1 MKFIENSGKRAAEV
15 TPLRVGKDRAAE
27 ANGPELRVED
37 LSVAI
42 ATPAGRLQAV
52 SGVTFSV
59 NPGETLCLV
68 GESGC
73 GKTLTALSILG
84 LLPANAAV
92 SAREITFRG
101 RDLRTL
107 DPRALADLRGDRIA
121 MIFQDPM
128 TALNPVYT
136 IGNQLI
142 ETYQRHRGGSAR
154 TAWARAE
161 YLLERCGVSQ
171 PSLRLRQYPHEL
183 SGGLRQRMMIAM
195 ALMCEP
201 TLIIADEP
209 TTALDVTIQA
219 QIMALLKDLQR
230 EFGMALVLITHDLGI
245 VAQVADRVAV
255 MYAGEIVETG
265 TVFDIFAQPLHPY
278 TRGLLACVPS
288 GYRAESHRLGTI
300 PGLVPTMIGA
310 KRGCSFRNRCAWAIA
325 ACAQGDGIALEAR
338 APGRDVRCI
347 RSAELSA
354 AAAHASAVRGDDTAK
369 PASCNGNGGALLVCR
384 DVAKT
389 FEVSGLLRKS
399 QPIRAVDGVE
409 LDVRRGEVLAIVGE
423 SGSGKTTLGRM
434 LLGLM
439 KPSGGS
445 ILLGD
450 KPLGELDPR
459 DIARKVQPVFQ
470 DPYASLNPR
479 KTVAQ
484 IIEFP
489 LTVQGIGS
497 RAERRDRVAE
507 ISQRVGLARR
517 LLDSYPIQMSG
528 GQRQRVAIARALV
541 VQPDLV
547 VLDEPTSA
555 LDVSIQAQILNL
567 LQDLQERLSL
577 TYVFISHDMAVV
589 RYLADRVAVMYR
601 GRVVEAGSAEHIF
614 AAPQHDYTKSLLGA
628 VLRPDPSGRAS
639 GRDARAETF
648 NP

>member
-1 MKFIENSGKRAAEV
+1 MSIGNGRSSG
-15 TPLRVGKDRAAE
+15 
-27 ANGPELRVED
+27 ANNPELRVED

-42 ATPAGRLQAV
+42 ATPAGRLHAV
-52 SGVTFSV
+52 SGVSFSV
-59 NPGETLCLV
+59 NAGETLCLV

-84 LLPANAAV
+84 LLPANATV
-92 SAREITFRG
+92 SARAVTFRG

-107 DPRALADLRGDRIA
+107 DARALADLRGDRIA

-142 ETYQRHRGGSAR
+142 ETYQRHRGGSTRA
-154 TAWARAE
+154 AWARAE

-171 PSLRLRQYPHEL
+171 PAVRLRQYPHEL

-219 QIMALLKDLQR
+219 QIMALLKDLRR
-230 EFGMALVLITHDLGI
+230 EFGMALVLITHDLGV

-265 TVFDIFAQPLHPY
+265 TAFDIFAEPLHPY

-288 GYRAESHRLGTI
+288 GSRAETRRLGTI
-300 PGLVPTMIGA
+300 PGLVPTMIGT
-310 KRGCSFRNRCAWAIA
+310 KRGCSFRNRCAFAIA
-325 ACAQGDGIALEAR
+325 ACAQDTSIALETR
-338 APGRDVRCI
+338 APGREVRCI

-354 AAAHASAVRGDDTAK
+354 GVHMTAAHHDTPRPEA
-369 PASCNGNGGALLVCR
+369 ANGNGTALLVCR
-384 DVAKT
+384 SVEKT
-389 FEVSGLLRKS
+389 FEVSGLVRKS

-409 LDVRRGEVLAIVGE
+409 LDVRPGEVLAIVGE
-423 SGSGKTTLGRM
+423 SGSGKTTLGRI

-439 KPSGGS
+439 QPSGGS
-445 ILLGD
+445 ILLNN
-450 KPLGELDPR
+450 KPLAELNPR

-470 DPYASLNPR
+470 DPFASLNPR

-489 LTVQGIGS
+489 LSVQGIGS

-547 VLDEPTSA
+547 ILDEPTSA

-577 TYVFISHDMAVV
+577 TYVFISHDMGVV

-601 GRVVEAGSAEHIF
+601 GRIVETGPVERIF
-614 AAPQHDYTKSLLGA
+614 DAPQNDYTKSLLGA
-628 VLRPDPSGRAS
+628 VLRPDPSQR
-639 GRDARAETF
+639 
-648 NP
+648 PLV

>member
-1 MKFIENSGKRAAEV
+1 LGIENGRA
-15 TPLRVGKDRAAE
+15 TAA
-27 ANGPELRVED
+27 NSPELRVED
-37 LSVAI
+37 LSVSI
-42 ATPAGRLQAV
+42 ATPAGRLNAV
-52 SGVTFSV
+52 SGVSFSV
-59 NPGETLCLV
+59 DPGETLCLV

-84 LLPANAAV
+84 LLPANASV
-92 SAREITFRG
+92 SARTITFRD

-107 DPRALADLRGDRIA
+107 DARALADVRGDRIA

-136 IGNQLI
+136 IGNQLV

-154 TAWARAE
+154 TALARAE

-171 PSLRLRQYPHEL
+171 PAVRLRQYPHEL

-219 QIMALLKDLQR
+219 QIMTLLKDLQR
-230 EFGMALVLITHDLGI
+230 EFGMALVLITHDLGV

-265 TVFDIFAQPLHPY
+265 TAFDIFAEPLHPY

-288 GYRAESHRLGTI
+288 GYRAETRRLGTI
-300 PGLVPTMIGA
+300 AGLVPSMIDA
-310 KRGCSFRNRCAWAIA
+310 RRGCSFRNRCDFAVT
-325 ACAQGDGIALEAR
+325 ACAQGDGVAIEAR
-338 APGRDVRCI
+338 APGRNVRCI
-347 RSAELSA
+347 RSSELSVPTRVTEL
-354 AAAHASAVRGDDTAK
+354 HDETQRPES
-369 PASCNGNGGALLVCR
+369 GNGAAVLICR
-384 DVAKT
+384 GVEKT
-389 FEVSGLLRKS
+389 FEVGGLLRKS

-409 LDVRRGEVLAIVGE
+409 LDVRRGEVVAIVGE

-439 KPSGGS
+439 QPSGGS
-445 ILLGD
+445 ILLND
-450 KPLGELDPR
+450 KPLTELDPR
-459 DIARKVQPVFQ
+459 EIARKVQPVFQ
-470 DPYASLNPR
+470 DPFASLNPR
-479 KTVAQ
+479 KTIAQ

-489 LTVQGIGS
+489 LSVQGIGS
-497 RAERRDRVAE
+497 RAERRDRVTE

-547 VLDEPTSA
+547 ILDEPTSA

-577 TYVFISHDMAVV
+577 TYVFISHDMGVV

-601 GRVVEAGSAEHIF
+601 GRIVEMGPVDRIF
-614 AAPQHDYTKSLLGA
+614 EAPQHEYTKSLLGA
-628 VLRPDPSGRAS
+628 VLRPDPIGRAS
-639 GRDARAETF
+639 DRDARAANTTR
-648 NP
+648 

>member
-1 MKFIENSGKRAAEV
+1 MSIGNGRATGANS
-15 TPLRVGKDRAAE
+15 
-27 ANGPELRVED
+27 PELRVED
-37 LSVAI
+37 LSVAV
-42 ATPAGRLQAV
+42 ATPAGRLNAV
-52 SGVTFSV
+52 SGVSFSV
-59 NPGETLCLV
+59 DPGETLCLV

-84 LLPANAAV
+84 LLPANASV
-92 SAREITFRG
+92 SARAITFRG
-101 RDLRTL
+101 RDLRML
-107 DPRALADLRGDRIA
+107 NARALADLRGDRIA

-142 ETYQRHRGGSAR
+142 ETYQRHRGDSAR
-154 TAWARAE
+154 AAWARAE

-171 PSLRLRQYPHEL
+171 PGVRLRQYPHEL

-230 EFGMALVLITHDLGI
+230 EFGMALVLITHDLGV

-265 TVFDIFAQPLHPY
+265 TVFDVFAEPLHPY
-278 TRGLLACVPS
+278 TSGLLACVPS
-288 GYRAESHRLGTI
+288 GSSRRNPSLGHNSRTRADHDRCQTRV
-300 PGLVPTMIGA
+300 LVPQPVCLCDCG
-310 KRGCSFRNRCAWAIA
+310 
-325 ACAQGDGIALEAR
+325 LAR
-338 APGRDVRCI
+338 KATASLLKLARRAVDVRCI

-354 AAAHASAVRGDDTAK
+354 PTHVTALRDEPRRPEAGRNRRSWSVAVSKRPSRSAAS
-369 PASCNGNGGALLVCR
+369 
-384 DVAKT
+384 
-389 FEVSGLLRKS
+389 LRKS

-409 LDVRRGEVLAIVGE
+409 LDVHRGEVLAIVGE

-439 KPSGGS
+439 QPSGGS
-445 ILLGD
+445 ILLNN
-450 KPLGELDPR
+450 KPLTELDPR

-470 DPYASLNPR
+470 DPFASLNPR

-484 IIEFP
+484 IIAFP
-489 LTVQGIGS
+489 LSVQGIGS
-497 RAERRDRVAE
+497 RAERRDRVTE

-517 LLDSYPIQMSG
+517 LLNSYPIQMSG

-547 VLDEPTSA
+547 ILDEPTSA

-577 TYVFISHDMAVV
+577 TYVFISHDMGVV

-601 GRVVEAGSAEHIF
+601 GRIVEMGPVERIF
-614 AAPQHDYTKSLLGA
+614 AAPQHEYTKSLLGA

-639 GRDARAETF
+639 DQDARAEDAIR
-648 NP
+648 

>member
-15 TPLRVGKDRAAE
+15 TPLSIVNNRAAG
-27 ANGPELRVED
+27 ANGPELRVVG

-42 ATPAGRLQAV
+42 ATPAGLLQAV
-52 SGVTFSV
+52 SDVNFSV
-59 NPGETLCLV
+59 DPGETLCLV

-73 GKTLTALSILG
+73 GKTLTALSVLG

-92 SAREITFRG
+92 TAHAITFRG

-107 DPRALADLRGDRIA
+107 DARALADLRGDRIA

-154 TAWARAE
+154 AAWARAE

-171 PSLRLRQYPHEL
+171 PAVRLRQYPHEL

-195 ALMCEP
+195 SLMCEP

-230 EFGMALVLITHDLGI
+230 EFGMALVLITHDLGV

-255 MYAGEIVETG
+255 MYAGEIVESG
-265 TVFDIFAQPLHPY
+265 TVFDIFAEPLHPY

-288 GYRAESHRLGTI
+288 GSRAESHRLGTI
-300 PGLVPTMIGA
+300 PGLVPTMIGV
-310 KRGCSFRNRCAWAIA
+310 RHGCSFRNRCAFAIA
-325 ACAQGDGIALEAR
+325 PCAQGEGVVLETR
-338 APGRDVRCI
+338 APGHGVRCL

-354 AAAHASAVRGDDTAK
+354 TMQVTAARSDPPAAK
-369 PASCNGNGGALLVCR
+369 PGDGDNRALLACR
-384 DVAKT
+384 NVEKI
-389 FEVSGLLRKS
+389 FQVSGLMRKAE
-399 QPIRAVDGVE
+399 PIRAVDGVE
-409 LDVRRGEVLAIVGE
+409 LDVHRGEVLAIVGE

-439 KPSGGS
+439 QPSGGS
-445 ILLGD
+445 ILLND
-450 KPLGELDPR
+450 KPLSSLDPR
-459 DIARKVQPVFQ
+459 DIARNVQPVFQ
-470 DPYASLNPR
+470 DPFASLNPR
-479 KTVAQ
+479 KTIAQ

-489 LTVQGIGS
+489 LSVQGIGS
-497 RAERRDRVAE
+497 RAERRDRVME

-547 VLDEPTSA
+547 ILDEPTSA

-577 TYVFISHDMAVV
+577 TYVFISHDMGVV

-601 GRVVEAGSAEHIF
+601 GRIVEMGPVERIF
-614 AAPQHDYTKSLLGA
+614 DAPQHAYTKSLLGA
-628 VLRPDPSGRAS
+628 VLRPDPGVRAS
-639 GRDARAETF
+639 EPAAHAEDGIR
-648 NP
+648 

>member
-15 TPLRVGKDRAAE
+15 TPLSIGSRSTAGAQ
-27 ANGPELRVED
+27 NPELQVED

-42 ATPAGRLQAV
+42 ATAAGRLRAV
-52 SGVTFSV
+52 SGVSFSV

-73 GKTLTALSILG
+73 GKTLTALSVLG
-84 LLPANAAV
+84 LLPANAA
-92 SAREITFRG
+92 STARAITFRG

-107 DPRALADLRGDRIA
+107 EKRALADLRGDRIA

-142 ETYQRHRGGSAR
+142 ETYHRHRGGSAR
-154 TAWARAE
+154 AAWARAE

-171 PSLRLRQYPHEL
+171 PAVRLRQYPHEL

-195 ALMCEP
+195 SLMCEP

-230 EFGMALVLITHDLGI
+230 EFGMALVLITHDLGV

-265 TVFDIFAQPLHPY
+265 TAFDVFAAPLHPY
-278 TRGLLACVPS
+278 TRGLLACVPT
-288 GYRAESHRLGTI
+288 GHRAETRRLGTI
-300 PGLVPTMIGA
+300 AGLVPTLIGTR
-310 KRGCSFRNRCAWAIA
+310 RGCSFRNRCESAIA
-325 ACAQGDGIALEAR
+325 ACAQGDGIALETR

-354 AAAHASAVRGDDTAK
+354 TVHGTAARDDALSPDVANAK
-369 PASCNGNGGALLVCR
+369 GQALLVCR
-384 DVAKT
+384 SVEKT
-389 FEVSGLLRKS
+389 FEVGGLMRKS

-439 KPSGGS
+439 QPSGGS
-445 ILLGD
+445 ILLND

-470 DPYASLNPR
+470 DPFASLNPR
-479 KTVAQ
+479 KTIAQ
-484 IIEFP
+484 IIAFP
-489 LTVQGIGS
+489 LSVQGIGS
-497 RAERRDRVAE
+497 RAERRDRVLE

-528 GQRQRVAIARALV
+528 GQRQRVAIARALI

-547 VLDEPTSA
+547 ILDEPTSA

-577 TYVFISHDMAVV
+577 TYVFISHDMGVV

-601 GRVVEAGSAEHIF
+601 GRIVEMGSVDRIFEAPEHE
-614 AAPQHDYTKSLLGA
+614 YTKSLLGA
-628 VLRPDPSGRAS
+628 VLRPDPRGRAS
-639 GRDARAETF
+639 EWDARAEDTAH
-648 NP
+648 

>member
-1 MKFIENSGKRAAEV
+1 MSIGNGRATGANS
-15 TPLRVGKDRAAE
+15 
-27 ANGPELRVED
+27 PELRVED
-37 LSVAI
+37 LSVAV
-42 ATPAGRLQAV
+42 ATPAGRLNAV
-52 SGVTFSV
+52 SGVSFSV
-59 NPGETLCLV
+59 DPGETLCLV

-84 LLPANAAV
+84 LLPANASV
-92 SAREITFRG
+92 SARAITFRG
-101 RDLRTL
+101 RDLRML
-107 DPRALADLRGDRIA
+107 NARAQADLRGDRIA

-142 ETYQRHRGGSAR
+142 ETYQRHRGDSAR
-154 TAWARAE
+154 AAWARAE
-161 YLLERCGVSQ
+161 YLLQRCGVSQ
-171 PSLRLRQYPHEL
+171 PGVRLRQYPHEL

-230 EFGMALVLITHDLGI
+230 EFGMALVLITHDLGV

-265 TVFDIFAQPLHPY
+265 TVFDVFAEPLHPY
-278 TRGLLACVPS
+278 TSGLLACVPS
-288 GYRAESHRLGTI
+288 GSRAETRRLGTI

-310 KRGCSFRNRCAWAIA
+310 KHGCSFRNRCAFAIA
-325 ACAQGDGIALEAR
+325 GCAQGDGIVLETR
-338 APGRDVRCI
+338 APGRHVRCI

-354 AAAHASAVRGDDTAK
+354 IAHVTALRDDAAQAEA
-369 PASCNGNGGALLVCR
+369 GGALLVCR
-384 DVAKT
+384 GVEKT
-389 FEVSGLLRKS
+389 FEVSGLMRKS

-409 LDVRRGEVLAIVGE
+409 LDVHRGEVLAIVGE

-439 KPSGGS
+439 QPSGGS
-445 ILLGD
+445 ILLND
-450 KPLGELDPR
+450 KPLTELDPR

-470 DPYASLNPR
+470 DPFASLNPR
-479 KTVAQ
+479 KTIAQ
-484 IIEFP
+484 IIAFP
-489 LTVQGIGS
+489 LSVQGIGS
-497 RAERRDRVAE
+497 RAERRDRVTE

-517 LLDSYPIQMSG
+517 LLNSYPIQMSG

-547 VLDEPTSA
+547 ILDEPTSA

-577 TYVFISHDMAVV
+577 TYVFISHDMGVV

-601 GRVVEAGSAEHIF
+601 GRIVEMGPVERIF
-614 AAPQHDYTKSLLGA
+614 AAPQHEYTKSLLGA

-639 GRDARAETF
+639 NQDARAEDAIR
-648 NP
+648 

>member
-1 MKFIENSGKRAAEV
+1 MSIGN
-15 TPLRVGKDRAAE
+15 DCAAE
-27 ANGPELRVED
+27 AKAPELHVED

-52 SGVTFSV
+52 SGVSFSV
-59 NPGETLCLV
+59 NAGETLCLV

-73 GKTLTALSILG
+73 GKTLTVLSVLG

-92 SAREITFRG
+92 TAREITFRG

-107 DPRALADLRGDRIA
+107 DRRALADLRGDRIA

-142 ETYQRHRGGSAR
+142 ETYQRHRDGPAR
-154 TAWARAE
+154 AAWARAE

-171 PSLRLRQYPHEL
+171 PAVRLRQYPHEL

-209 TTALDVTIQA
+209 TTALDVTIQG

-230 EFGMALVLITHDLGI
+230 EFGMALVLITHDLGV

-265 TVFDIFAQPLHPY
+265 TVFDIFAEPLHPY

-288 GYRAESHRLGTI
+288 GYRAESRRLGTI

-310 KRGCSFRNRCAWAIA
+310 NRGCSFRNRCAFALA
-325 ACAQGDGIALEAR
+325 ACAQGDGIILESR
-338 APGRDVRCI
+338 APGRSVRCI

-354 AAAHASAVRGDDTAK
+354 TAHMAVAHDDASRPDAGSGRGT
-369 PASCNGNGGALLVCR
+369 ALLVCR
-384 DVAKT
+384 DLEKT
-389 FEVSGLLRKS
+389 FEIGGLLRK
-399 QPIRAVDGVE
+399 PRPFRAVDGVA

-439 KPSGGS
+439 QPSSGS
-445 ILLGD
+445 ILLND
-450 KPLGELDPR
+450 KPLSELNAR
-459 DIARKVQPVFQ
+459 EIARKVQPVFQ
-470 DPYASLNPR
+470 DPFASLNPR
-479 KTVAQ
+479 KTIAQ

-497 RAERRDRVAE
+497 RAERRDRVTE
-507 ISQRVGLARR
+507 ISQQVGLARR

-528 GQRQRVAIARALV
+528 GQRQRVAIARALI

-567 LQDLQERLSL
+567 LRDLQERLAL
-577 TYVFISHDMAVV
+577 TYVFISHDMGVV

-601 GRVVEAGSAEHIF
+601 GRIVEMGPVERIF
-614 AAPQHDYTKSLLGA
+614 EAPQHEYTKSLLAA
-628 VLRPDPSGRAS
+628 VLRPDPTGRAS
-639 GRDARAETF
+639 APHARAENITH
-648 NP
+648 

>member
-1 MKFIENSGKRAAEV
+1 MGIENGRA
-15 TPLRVGKDRAAE
+15 TT
-27 ANGPELRVED
+27 ANSPELRVED
-37 LSVAI
+37 LSVSI
-42 ATPAGRLQAV
+42 ATPAGQLNAV
-52 SGVTFSV
+52 SAVSFSV
-59 NPGETLCLV
+59 DPGETLCLV

-84 LLPANAAV
+84 LLPANATV
-92 SAREITFRG
+92 SARAINFRG

-107 DPRALADLRGDRIA
+107 DARALADMRGDRIA

-142 ETYQRHRGGSAR
+142 ETYQRHRGGSPA
-154 TAWARAE
+154 AARARAL

-171 PSLRLRQYPHEL
+171 PAVRLRQYPHEL

-219 QIMALLKDLQR
+219 QIMVLLKDLQR
-230 EFGMALVLITHDLGI
+230 EFGMALVLITHDLGV

-265 TVFDIFAQPLHPY
+265 TAFDMFAEPLHPY
-278 TRGLLACVPS
+278 THGLLACVPS
-288 GYRAESHRLGTI
+288 GYRAGTRRLGTI
-300 PGLVPTMIGA
+300 AGLVPTMIGA
-310 KRGCSFRNRCAWAIA
+310 RRGCSFRNRCDFAIS
-325 ACAQGDGIALEAR
+325 ACAQGDGVALEAR
-338 APGRDVRCI
+338 GPGRDVRCI
-347 RSAELSA
+347 RSGELSA
-354 AAAHASAVRGDDTAK
+354 PTRVTALRDETQR
-369 PASCNGNGGALLVCR
+369 PESGNGTAVLVCR
-384 DVAKT
+384 GVEKT
-389 FEVSGLLRKS
+389 FEVGGLLRKS

-409 LDVRRGEVLAIVGE
+409 LDVRRGEVVAIVGE

-439 KPSGGS
+439 QPSGGS
-445 ILLGD
+445 ILLNN
-450 KPLGELDPR
+450 KPLTELDPR
-459 DIARKVQPVFQ
+459 EIARKVQPVFQ
-470 DPYASLNPR
+470 DPFASLNPR
-479 KTVAQ
+479 KTVAR

-489 LTVQGIGS
+489 LSVQGIGS
-497 RAERRDRVAE
+497 RAERRDRVTE

-547 VLDEPTSA
+547 ILDEPTSA

-577 TYVFISHDMAVV
+577 TYVFISHDMGVV

-601 GRVVEAGSAEHIF
+601 GRIVEMGPVERIF
-614 AAPQHDYTKSLLGA
+614 GAPQHEYTKSLLGA
-628 VLRPDPSGRAS
+628 VLRPDPRGRAS
-639 GRDARAETF
+639 DQDARAEDATR
-648 NP
+648 

>member
-1 MKFIENSGKRAAEV
+1 MSTGTARTTGGV
-15 TPLRVGKDRAAE
+15 
-27 ANGPELRVED
+27 GPELCVED

-52 SGVTFSV
+52 SGVSFRV
-59 NPGETLCLV
+59 DPAETLCLV

-73 GKTLTALSILG
+73 GKTLTALSVLG
-84 LLPANAAV
+84 LLPANVAV
-92 SAREITFRG
+92 TAQAITFRG

-107 DPRALADLRGDRIA
+107 DARALADLRGDRIA

-154 TAWARAE
+154 AARTRAE
-161 YLLERCGVSQ
+161 YLLQRCGVSQ
-171 PSLRLRQYPHEL
+171 PGVRLRQYPHEL

-230 EFGMALVLITHDLGI
+230 EFGMALVLITHDLGV

-255 MYAGEIVETG
+255 MYAGEIVESG
-265 TVFDIFAQPLHPY
+265 TVFDIFTEPLHPY

-288 GYRAESHRLGTI
+288 GSRAESRRLGTI

-310 KRGCSFRNRCAWAIA
+310 RHGCSFRNRCTFAIA
-325 ACAQGDGIALEAR
+325 PCAQGEGIPLQTR
-338 APGRDVRCI
+338 GPGRDVRCI
-347 RSAELSA
+347 RSADLSA
-354 AAAHASAVRGDDTAK
+354 TAQTTAANNDATA
-369 PASCNGNGGALLVCR
+369 AEAENGGKGAVLVCR
-384 DVAKT
+384 GVEKT
-389 FEVSGLLRKS
+389 FEVGGLIRKS

-409 LDVRRGEVLAIVGE
+409 LDVHRGEVLAIVGE

-439 KPSGGS
+439 QPSGGS
-445 ILLGD
+445 ILLD
-450 KPLGELDPR
+450 NKPLTALDPR
-459 DIARKVQPVFQ
+459 AIARKVQPVFQ
-470 DPYASLNPR
+470 DPFASLNPR
-479 KTVAQ
+479 KTIAQ
-484 IIEFP
+484 IIELP
-489 LTVQGIGS
+489 LSVQGIGS
-497 RAERRDRVAE
+497 RAERRDRVTE

-547 VLDEPTSA
+547 ILDEPTSA

-577 TYVFISHDMAVV
+577 TYVFISHDMGVV

-601 GRVVEAGSAEHIF
+601 GRIVEMGPVERIF
-614 AAPQHDYTKSLLGA
+614 EAPQHEYTKSLLGA
-628 VLRPDPSGRAS
+628 VLQPDPRGRAAS
-639 GRDARAETF
+639 QNARAE
-648 NP
+648 NAIR

>member
-1 MKFIENSGKRAAEV
+1 MKFIKNSGKRAVEV
-15 TPLRVGKDRAAE
+15 TPLSTGIDRAAMT
-27 ANGPELRVED
+27 AGPELRIED

-42 ATPAGRLQAV
+42 TTPAGRLQAV
-52 SGVTFSV
+52 SGVSFGV
-59 NPGETLCLV
+59 DPGETLCLV

-84 LLPANAAV
+84 LLPANATV
-92 SAREITFRG
+92 SARAITFRG

-142 ETYQRHRGGSAR
+142 ETHQRHRGGSAR
-154 TAWARAE
+154 AASARAE

-171 PSLRLRQYPHEL
+171 PSVRLRQYPHEL

-230 EFGMALVLITHDLGI
+230 EFGMALVLITHDLGV
-245 VAQVADRVAV
+245 VAQVADQVAV

-265 TVFDIFAQPLHPY
+265 TAFDVFADPLHPY

-288 GYRAESHRLGTI
+288 GYRTETRRLGTI
-300 PGLVPTMIGA
+300 PGLVPTMIGSR
-310 KRGCSFRNRCAWAIA
+310 RGCSFRNRCELAIA
-325 ACAQGDGIALEAR
+325 ACAQGDGVALEKR

-347 RSAELSA
+347 RSAEPTA
-354 AAAHASAVRGDDTAK
+354 TVHVTAAHDETPTPETA
-369 PASCNGNGGALLVCR
+369 NGKGHALLVCR
-384 DVAKT
+384 GVEKT
-389 FEVSGLLRKS
+389 FEVGGLMRKP

-439 KPSGGS
+439 QPSGGS
-445 ILLGD
+445 ILLNN
-450 KPLGELDPR
+450 KSLAELAPR
-459 DIARKVQPVFQ
+459 DVARKVQPVFQ
-470 DPYASLNPR
+470 DPFASLNPR
-479 KTVAQ
+479 KTIAQ

-489 LTVQGIGS
+489 LSVQGIGS
-497 RAERRDRVAE
+497 RAERRDRVTE

-547 VLDEPTSA
+547 ILDEPTSA

-577 TYVFISHDMAVV
+577 TYVFISHDMGVV
-589 RYLADRVAVMYR
+589 RYLADRVAVMYG
-601 GRVVEAGSAEHIF
+601 GRIVETGPVERIF
-614 AAPQHDYTKSLLGA
+614 EAPQHEYTKSLLGA
-628 VLRPDPSGRAS
+628 VLRPDPSQRPLA
-639 GRDARAETF
+639 
-648 NP
+648 

>member
-1 MKFIENSGKRAAEV
+1 LIAGTARTAE
-15 TPLRVGKDRAAE
+15 GA
-27 ANGPELRVED
+27 GPELRVEG

-52 SGVTFSV
+52 SAVSFSV
-59 NPGETLCLV
+59 DPGETLCLV

-73 GKTLTALSILG
+73 GKTLTALSVLG
-84 LLPANAAV
+84 LLPANAVVTAQ
-92 SAREITFRG
+92 SITFRG

-107 DPRALADLRGDRIA
+107 GARALADLRGDRIA

-154 TAWARAE
+154 TALARAE

-171 PSLRLRQYPHEL
+171 PAVRLRQYPHEL

-230 EFGMALVLITHDLGI
+230 EFGMALVLITHDLGV

-255 MYAGEIVETG
+255 MYAGEVVETG
-265 TVFDIFAQPLHPY
+265 TASDIFAEPLHPY

-288 GYRAESHRLGTI
+288 GYRAETHRLGTI
-300 PGLVPTMIGA
+300 AGLVPTMIGA
-310 KRGCSFRNRCAWAIA
+310 RRGCSFRNRCGFAIA

-338 APGRDVRCI
+338 APGREVRCI
-347 RSAELSA
+347 RSGELSA
-354 AAAHASAVRGDDTAK
+354 TIPMGAVRNETERPEA
-369 PASCNGNGGALLVCR
+369 GNGAAVLACR
-384 DVAKT
+384 GVEKIFDVG
-389 FEVSGLLRKS
+389 GLMRKS

-439 KPSGGS
+439 QPSGGS
-445 ILLGD
+445 ILLND
-450 KPLGELDPR
+450 KPLTELDPR

-470 DPYASLNPR
+470 DPFASLNPR
-479 KTVAQ
+479 KTIAQ
-484 IIEFP
+484 IIELP
-489 LTVQGIGS
+489 LSVQGIGS
-497 RAERRDRVAE
+497 RAERRDRVTE

-541 VQPDLV
+541 VEPDLV
-547 VLDEPTSA
+547 ILDEPTSA

-577 TYVFISHDMAVV
+577 TYVFISHDMGVV

-601 GRVVEAGSAEHIF
+601 GRIVEMGPVERIFEAPEHE
-614 AAPQHDYTKSLLGA
+614 YTKSLLNA
-628 VLRPDPSGRAS
+628 VLRPDPSQRLLA
-639 GRDARAETF
+639 
-648 NP
+648 

>member
-1 MKFIENSGKRAAEV
+1 MKFIENSGKRAVEV
-15 TPLRVGKDRAAE
+15 TPLSIGIDRPAGTG
-27 ANGPELRVED
+27 GPELTVED

-52 SGVTFSV
+52 SGVSFSV
-59 NPGETLCLV
+59 NAGETLCLV

-73 GKTLTALSILG
+73 GKTLTALSVLG
-84 LLPANAAV
+84 LLPTNATVNARAV
-92 SAREITFRG
+92 TFRG

-107 DPRALADLRGDRIA
+107 DARALADLRGDRIA

-154 TAWARAE
+154 VAWARAE

-171 PSLRLRQYPHEL
+171 PAMRLRQYPHEL

-195 ALMCEP
+195 SLMCEP

-219 QIMALLKDLQR
+219 QIMALLKDLQH
-230 EFGMALVLITHDLGI
+230 EFGMALVLITHDLGV

-265 TVFDIFAQPLHPY
+265 TAFDIFAEPIHPY

-288 GYRAESHRLGTI
+288 GYRADTRRLGTI

-310 KRGCSFRNRCAWAIA
+310 RRGCSFRNRCGFAIA
-325 ACAQGDGIALEAR
+325 ACAEGSGIAVETR
-338 APGRDVRCI
+338 APGRDVRCT
-347 RSAELSA
+347 RSTELSA
-354 AAAHASAVRGDDTAK
+354 AVHLTAAQDAGPKPETANQK
-369 PASCNGNGGALLVCR
+369 GHALLVCR
-384 DVAKT
+384 GVEKS

-399 QPIRAVDGVE
+399 HPLRAVDGVD

-439 KPSGGS
+439 QPSDGS
-445 ILLGD
+445 ILLND
-450 KPLGELDPR
+450 KPLTALDPR

-470 DPYASLNPR
+470 DPFASLNPR
-479 KTVAQ
+479 KTIAQ
-484 IIEFP
+484 IIAFP
-489 LTVQGIGS
+489 LSVQGIGS
-497 RAERRDRVAE
+497 RAERRDRVTE

-547 VLDEPTSA
+547 ILDEPTSA

-577 TYVFISHDMAVV
+577 TYVFISHDMGVV

-601 GRVVEAGSAEHIF
+601 GRIVEMGAAERIF
-614 AAPQHDYTKSLLGA
+614 EAPQHEYTKSLLGA
-628 VLRPDPSGRAS
+628 VLRPDPSQR
-639 GRDARAETF
+639 
-648 NP
+648 PLV